1 MKRLERVAGDQYG
14 YYGDTYLDNCR
25 VVKVGAEAALELK

>member
-1 MKRLERVAGDQYG
+1 MGVNNAQYSDQYG

-25 VVKVGAEAALELK
+25 VVKVGEEAALELK